1 MKFMI
6 VVQKLFD
13 KKVKIITIN
22 RGNWLIK
29 SIRNVKTEVSL
40 LITNLRIR
48 RRYKSGN
55 DVRI

>member
-48 RRYKSGN
+48 RRSKSGN